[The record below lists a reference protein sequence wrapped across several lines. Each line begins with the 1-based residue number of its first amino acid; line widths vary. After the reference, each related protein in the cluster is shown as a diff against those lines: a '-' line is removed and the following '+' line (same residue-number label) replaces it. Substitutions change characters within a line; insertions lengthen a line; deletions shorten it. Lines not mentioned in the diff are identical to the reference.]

1 MKSADVIIIGG
12 GVIGTA
18 CAYYLA
24 KEGAEVVL
32 LERNELASGSSGAN
46 QGNISIHNRLPGPI
60 LDLNLHSL
68 NMYQSLSK
76 ELGFDVE
83 FMNTCGLSLIE
94 NEHYLPLLKER
105 LKALKTAGLD
115 VDFVDQTELAQR
127 FPAIANNLPGA
138 IFCKQSSRINSL
150 KIVYGYARGAK
161 NLGAKLFTQTEVH
174 SIRLNKNRVSSVLTD
189 SGEIKSNFV
198 VIAAGVWSPAL
209 GKTAGLNIPISPTT
223 GHIIVTEP
231 IDISPLPLIGELM
244 IPNQSE
250 PLTGGCNLQQ
260 DFKVRIVLSPTLN
273 GNILVGRSEESKGYD
288 TSLNQFAVE
297 AIIRR
302 TIRFFPLL
310 SNISC
315 IRVFTGL
322 RPGTSDNF
330 PIVDRLSQPEG
341 IVLATGHG
349 DKGVNLAPI
358 TGKIVTD
365 LIIRDKTEITINPY
379 KFNRFKGREQNAKT
393 SN

>member
-32 LERNELASGSSGAN
+32 LERHELASGSSGAN

-83 FMNTCGLSLIE
+83 YMNTSGLSLLE
-94 NEHYLPLLKER
+94 NERHLPYLKER

-115 VDFVDQTELAQR
+115 IAFVDQTELAHR
-127 FPAIANNLPGA
+127 FPAIASNLPGA
-138 IFCKQSSRINSL
+138 IYCKQSSRINSF
-150 KIVYGYARGAK
+150 KVVYGYARGANK
-161 NLGAKLFTQTEVH
+161 LGAKLLTQTEVH
-174 SIRLNKNRVSSVLTD
+174 SIRINKNRVSSVLTD

-198 VIAAGVWSPAL
+198 VIAAGVWSKAL
-209 GKTAGLNIPISPTT
+209 GKTAGLNIPIRPTT

-231 IDISPLPLIGELM
+231 IDINPLPLIGELK

-250 PLTGGCNLQQ
+250 LLTGDCHPQH
-260 DFKVRIVLSPTLN
+260 DYKVRIVLSPTSN

-302 TIRFFPLL
+302 TIHFFPLL

-322 RPGTSDNF
+322 RPGTSDNL
-330 PIVDRLSQPEG
+330 PIVDRLSHPEG

-349 DKGVNLAPI
+349 DKGINLAPI
-358 TGKIVTD
+358 TGKIVSD
-365 LIIRDKTEITINPY
+365 LIIRGKTEIMINPY
-379 KFNRFKGREQNAKT
+379 KFNRFKRREQTIKT
-393 SN
+393 YN